1 MPNLPYHFARWEGQ
15 IVRRLYR
22 AILPMIVKSKVRV
35 HNDAPFEVFAY
46 SGEATLPE
54 QAASVRSFLAHV
66 GRPKR
71 FTIFSDGS
79 YTRRSIQLL
88 EQIHPAVH
96 VSESLPS
103 LSPALPEQIRPYL
116 TTHPTGKQLLIIMSL
131 PANGPA
137 LYADS
142 DVLFFP
148 GATDLI
154 DLARTRDA
162 PAFYLADYQFS
173 GDERLLSGSAEKEK
187 PANTGFLLLFE
198 KIDWSLGIERLLKLK
213 GAPNFFTN
221 QTIVHLCMHANGA
234 VPFDQ
239 RKYILQVDDQFGYQ
253 DRYAGSSLAMRH
265 YVNPVRHKFWGHV
278 LRRFA
283 RAPLT

>member
-1 MPNLPYHFARWEGQ
+1 MPNLAYHFARWEGQ
-15 IVRRLYR
+15 IVRRFYR
-22 AILPMIVKSKVRV
+22 AMLPMIVKNKVRV
-35 HNDAPFEVFAY
+35 HNEVPFEVFAY

-79 YTRRSIQLL
+79 YTRHGIQLL
-88 EQIHPAVH
+88 ERIDPVVH

-103 LSPALPEQIRPYL
+103 LPPAVPEQVRSYL
-116 TTHPTGKQLLIIMSL
+116 MMHPTGKQLLIVMSL
-131 PANGPA
+131 PVNGPA

-154 DLARTRDA
+154 QLARTSDV

-213 GAPNFFTN
+213 GTPNFFTN

-234 VPFDQ
+234 LPFDQ
-239 RKYILQVDDQFGYQ
+239 RKYILQVDEQFGYR

-265 YVNPVRHKFWGHV
+265 YVNPVRHKFWGTL
-278 LRRFA
+278 LRCFP
-283 RAPLT
+283 RAPW